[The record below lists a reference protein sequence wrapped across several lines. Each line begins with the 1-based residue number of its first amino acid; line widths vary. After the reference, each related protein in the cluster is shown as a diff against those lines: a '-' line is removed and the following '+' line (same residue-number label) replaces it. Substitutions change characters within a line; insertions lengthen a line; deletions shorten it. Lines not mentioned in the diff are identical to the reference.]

1 MMWRQSRF
9 VFLAMLMLVV
19 IGVTVGAVKAQNNDQ
34 PAQTEADPAAQA
46 AALLAEINSVQTLEK
61 LPPYILLVAQRTA
74 PGAQFSG
81 FQWDLSDNLRPL
93 YELQGMQ
100 DNKQLE
106 IGIFMDGSINRINR
120 TITMSDV
127 PVEVIGM
134 LDKYVRDFEV
144 SSVTEATLASGVHR
158 FEFAGRSGGITLAV
172 EIADS
177 ANQIRIV
184 ELK

>member
-1 MMWRQSRF
+1 MWIKRTALIFISL
-9 VFLAMLMLVV
+9 LAMAFGMTASMVR
-19 IGVTVGAVKAQNNDQ
+19 AQDSDQ
-34 PAQTEADPAAQA
+34 PAPTEEAPVVPAE
-46 AALLAEINSVQTLEK
+46 ALLAELNAMQSLEK
-61 LPPYILLVAQRTA
+61 LPPYILLVAQRTV

-81 FQWDLSDNLRPL
+81 FQWDLSDDLRPL
-93 YELQGMQ
+93 YELQGIQ
-100 DNKQLE
+100 GNKQLE
-106 IGIFMDGSINRINR
+106 MGIFLDGSINRINR

-127 PVEVIGM
+127 PVDVIGM
-134 LDKYVRDFEV
+134 LDKYVGDFEV

-158 FEFAGRSGGITLAV
+158 FEFAGRSGGINLAV